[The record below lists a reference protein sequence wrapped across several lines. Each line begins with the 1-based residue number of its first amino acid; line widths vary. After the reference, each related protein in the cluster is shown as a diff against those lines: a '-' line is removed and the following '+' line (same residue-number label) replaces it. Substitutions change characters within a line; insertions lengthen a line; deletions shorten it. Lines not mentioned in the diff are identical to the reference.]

1 MSSTQASFPATS
13 PLLAFAIVEVR
24 YGLQSHDLYHLPLG
38 FRPEADNWK
47 TSIIAATDGW
57 TVYDAIADP
66 DLVRG
71 IVDLVADDR
80 TLDIGEAT
88 LLFRSTGDL
97 RDSLGE
103 SSEVRP
109 MGAEQSNS
117 SLVIDERLALKVYR
131 RIEAGMNPELEILR
145 FLTERGFEHIASLEG
160 YISYE
165 GRPLEATL
173 AILQQFIPAKGDGWE
188 LALDTLGSDPGW
200 LPAHARRL
208 GEVTAELH
216 NALASDPVDP
226 HFAPEEPSTE
236 ALALISASIDEEIEQ
251 VFAALPDIPAVAP
264 VRGRGEEVRDRLRSL
279 THIGSVGRVIRHH
292 GDYHL
297 GQALWTNDE
306 DWLILDFEGE
316 PARSVPERRRKRS
329 PLRDVAGMLRSFAYA
344 ASASVIQRD
353 DGTTRGLGGGVPL
366 GVRRGLPR
374 HGRRGTAATRPQV
387 DRTAV
392 DRLRA
397 REGGLRAP
405 LRARQQAGLGLD
417 SGRRDS
423 PHAGAGPMRIGEL
436 DLHLAG
442 EGRHERIYE
451 RLGAHVVDE
460 GVSFAVWAPNA
471 RAVSV
476 VGDWNRWD
484 GRVNSLELLG
494 SSGIWAATV
503 PEASEGDGY
512 KYEVHGADGQLRLK
526 ADPFAFYAEV
536 PPKTASRIYQSR
548 YEWSD
553 SAWMARRQASRA
565 AEGAAL
571 DLRGAR
577 RVVAPRPRLEGAWR
591 SSSSRTPTS
600 SASRTSSSCRSC
612 TTRSPAPGAIR

>member
-1 MSSTQASFPATS
+1 MNADLRDRIEQGDLHFLDGLVLLGTIASQRWFGGKSRDVLDARVLDAGVVPGDS

-57 TVYDAIADP
+57 TVYDALADP

-117 SLVIDERLALKVYR
+117 SLVIDERLALKLYR

-173 AILQQFIPAKGDGWE
+173 AILQQFIPANGDGWE
-188 LALDTLGSDPGW
+188 LALDTIGSDPGW
-200 LPAHARRL
+200 LPAHTRRL

-264 VRGRGEEVRDRLRSL
+264 RPGPRRGGSRPAAFAHPHRLRRPGDPPPRRLPPGPGALDERRGLADPRLRGRARPFGAGAAS
-279 THIGSVGRVIRHH
+279 
-292 GDYHL
+292 
-297 GQALWTNDE
+297 QAL
-306 DWLILDFEGE
+306 
-316 PARSVPERRRKRS
+316 AAARRRRDAALLC
-329 PLRDVAGMLRSFAYA
+329 LRRVGFGHPAGY
-344 ASASVIQRD
+344 
-353 DGTTRGLGGGVPL
+353 GTTRGLGGGVPA
-366 GVRRGLPR
+366 RSSSRATSPR
-374 HGRRGTAATRPQV
+374 STRHCCHP
-387 DRTAV
+387 
-392 DRLRA
+392 
-397 REGGLRAP
+397 
-405 LRARQQAGLGLD
+405 
-417 SGRRDS
+417 
-423 PHAGAGPMRIGEL
+423 
-436 DLHLAG
+436 
-442 EGRHERIYE
+442 
-451 RLGAHVVDE
+451 
-460 GVSFAVWAPNA
+460 
-471 RAVSV
+471 
-476 VGDWNRWD
+476 
-484 GRVNSLELLG
+484 
-494 SSGIWAATV
+494 
-503 PEASEGDGY
+503 
-512 KYEVHGADGQLRLK
+512 
-526 ADPFAFYAEV
+526 
-536 PPKTASRIYQSR
+536 TASRSN
-548 YEWSD
+548 
-553 SAWMARRQASRA
+553 A
-565 AEGAAL
+565 
-571 DLRGAR
+571 
-577 RVVAPRPRLEGAWR
+577 
-591 SSSSRTPTS
+591 
-600 SASRTSSSCRSC
+600 C
-612 TTRSPAPGAIR
+612 